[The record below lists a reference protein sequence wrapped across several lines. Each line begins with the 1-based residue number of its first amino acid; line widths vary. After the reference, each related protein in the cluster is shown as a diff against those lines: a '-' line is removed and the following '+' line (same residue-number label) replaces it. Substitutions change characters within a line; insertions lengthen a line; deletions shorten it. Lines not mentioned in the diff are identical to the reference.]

1 MQAWAAAQNERG
13 GIDCH
18 PIKYVVADDGGDP
31 SRHLTLVK
39 QLVEQEK
46 VIGFVYMD
54 AVLSGQAGAEYTR
67 EKQIPVMGSEGG
79 SMYFNGSP
87 MHFSPGDNGMDLV
100 DLVIAGAASV
110 TVPQGKKKAATMTCQ
125 EATWCNVA
133 HERWPKL
140 AAKYGYEIVSQAKV
154 SLTQPDFTSQCLAAQ
169 NAGATVVLGA
179 IDPNGWKRIVQS
191 CNQVGFKPV
200 YAAPVAQT
208 RYDFKDDPNFEG
220 MIIPE
225 PERPL
230 VPHSLPPIAEMQ
242 AHAQALRRRRC
253 RPTPPRLAGLGLG
266 RSSSSGP
273 PVATCPTPRPTASI
287 LKGLWTF
294 KDETL
299 GGLSPKLTFPEGKAP
314 TYPICGWPVVIKGK
328 AFTNDGQMR
337 CFG

>member
-1 MQAWAAAQNERG
+1 
-13 GIDCH
+13 
-18 PIKYVVADDGGDP
+18 
-31 SRHLTLVK
+31 
-39 QLVEQEK
+39 
-46 VIGFVYMD
+46 
-54 AVLSGQAGAEYTR
+54 
-67 EKQIPVMGSEGG
+67 
-79 SMYFNGSP
+79 
-87 MHFSPGDNGMDLV
+87 MDLV

-140 AAKYGYEIVSQAKV
+140 AAKYGYEIVYQAKV

-225 PERPL
+225 PNAPWFLNSRTA
-230 VPHSLPPIAEMQ
+230 HRRDARHASSATPPG
-242 AHAQALRRRRC
+242 C
-253 RPTPPRLAGLGLG
+253 RPTPPPWPAGPR

-273 PVATCPTPRPTASI
+273 PAATCPTLPPTATS
-287 LKGLWTF
+287 
-294 KDETL
+294 
-299 GGLSPKLTFPEGKAP
+299 
-314 TYPICGWPVVIKGK
+314 
-328 AFTNDGQMR
+328 
-337 CFG
+337 

>member
-1 MQAWAAAQNERG
+1 M
-13 GIDCH
+13 
-18 PIKYVVADDGGDP
+18 
-31 SRHLTLVK
+31 
-39 QLVEQEK
+39 
-46 VIGFVYMD
+46 IGFVYMN

-140 AAKYGYEIVSQAKV
+140 AAKYGYEIVNQAKV

-200 YAAPVAQT
+200 YAAPVAPPT

-225 PERPL
+225 PNAPWFL
-230 VPHSLPPIAEMQ
+230 TSVPPIAEMHATFKRYAAGLQ
-242 AHAQALRRRRC
+242 ADAS
-253 RPTPPRLAGLGLG
+253 TLAGWASAKLFE
-266 RSSSSGP
+266 RGP
-273 PVATCPTPRPTASI
+273 PAATCPTPPPTATS
-287 LKGLWTF
+287 
-294 KDETL
+294 
-299 GGLSPKLTFPEGKAP
+299 
-314 TYPICGWPVVIKGK
+314 
-328 AFTNDGQMR
+328 
-337 CFG
+337 